1 MAKLLTD
8 KPGAFGRRLAQ
19 ARNDSGYTQQEL
31 ADEVGAT
38 RRMIAYYETES
49 DYPPTNML
57 AGIAQ
62 ALNITADELLGIK
75 PIKKAAK
82 TDSRLQRRVKQI
94 EKLDTKDKRQVIQLM
109 DTVIEAAQLKKQAKA

>member
-1 MAKLLTD
+1 MAKLLAD

-19 ARNDSGYTQQEL
+19 ARNDAGYTQQEL

-49 DYPPTNML
+49 DYSPTNML

-62 ALNITADELLGIK
+62 ALNVTSDELLGIQ
-75 PIKKAAK
+75 PLKKAK
-82 TDSRLQRRVKQI
+82 KPDTRLQRRFQQI
-94 EKLDTKDKRQVIQLM
+94 QKLPAKDKRQLVQVI
-109 DTVIEAAQLKKQAKA
+109 DTFLKAAQV

>member
-1 MAKLLTD
+1 MAKLLAD

-19 ARNDSGYTQQEL
+19 ARRDADYTQQEL
-31 ADEVGAT
+31 ADEIGAT

-62 ALNITADELLGIK
+62 ALNITSDELLGIK
-75 PIKKAAK
+75 QLKKSK
-82 TDSRLQRRVKQI
+82 KPDTRLQRRVQQI
-94 EKLDTKDKRQVIQLM
+94 EKLPTKDKRQLVQVI
-109 DTVIEAAQLKKQAKA
+109 DTFLKAAQI

>member
-1 MAKLLTD
+1 MNEARASAMNENRGYNLSQTTKRETWMAKLLAD

-19 ARNDSGYTQQEL
+19 ARNDAGYTQQEL

-62 ALNITADELLGIK
+62 ALNVTSDELLGMQ
-75 PIKKAAK
+75 PLKKAK
-82 TDSRLQRRVKQI
+82 KPDTRLP
-94 EKLDTKDKRQVIQLM
+94 
-109 DTVIEAAQLKKQAKA
+109 AY